1 VCSAVVVCVT
11 REVCVH
17 PPNGSF
23 IGTAKTANAT
33 AVQFVDR
40 LQDSTMGGTLSP
52 QAHNSNN
59 DRPQLVCDAQR
70 LSPVCVLGNLPSF
83 YLFRATPLSTAGLFN
98 HVQPTTAIYNISS
111 FRSQIWP

>member
-1 VCSAVVVCVT
+1 
-11 REVCVH
+11 
-17 PPNGSF
+17 
-23 IGTAKTANAT
+23 
-33 AVQFVDR
+33 
-40 LQDSTMGGTLSP
+40 MSP

-59 DRPQLVCDAQR
+59 DRPQLLCDAQR